1 MAKLKFTNNEIKVDI
16 EDNIFYIDIFDD
28 VANEGFKEI
37 LALAD
42 EMKSGNYGSYDD
54 LIAKMIPI
62 FDKILG
68 EGAIKTIFG
77 NEKPK
82 MMHIIQLA
90 YYLTDEINAQRE
102 EIFKSIYVKN
112 E

>member
-16 EDNIFYIDIFDD
+16 EDNIFYIDIFND

-37 LALAD
+37 VSLAD
-42 EMKSGNYGSYDD
+42 ELKSGSYGTYDD
-54 LIAKMIPI
+54 LISKMLPI

-77 NEKPK
+77 DKKPK

-90 YYLTDEINAQRE
+90 YYLTDEINTQRE

-112 E
+112 D

>member
-16 EDNIFYIDIFDD
+16 EDNIFYIDMFDD
-28 VANEGFKEI
+28 ATHEGFQEI
-37 LALAD
+37 VALAE
-42 EMKSGNYGSYDD
+42 EMKGGSFGSYDA
-54 LIAKMIPI
+54 LIAKMLPI

-77 NEKPK
+77 DKTPK
-82 MMHIIQLA
+82 MMHVIQLA

-112 E
+112 D

>member
-1 MAKLKFTNNEIKVDI
+1 MAKLKFTNEEIKVDI

-37 LALAD
+37 LSFAD
-42 EMKSGNYGSYDD
+42 EIKSGDYESYDD
-54 LIAKMIPI
+54 LVSRLLPI

-77 NEKPK
+77 DKKPK
-82 MMHIIQLA
+82 MMHILQLA
-90 YYLTDEINAQRE
+90 YYLTDEINAQKE
-102 EIFKSIYVKN
+102 DIFKSIYVKN
-112 E
+112 D